1 MPDQTIIEQ
10 VARQWLTNIN
20 GRAVPYPP
28 SNERKDTVRQVLEAL
43 ATLQSSAVLPSEA
56 ITDDEC
62 PTCQGRGDVWTQSP
76 GLPRNPQ
83 PEQCGDCYGTGR
95 TNPTAPVQDDDAEW
109 LLEQARRW
117 DDDTVVH
124 RIIRTR
130 LERIASRLSP
140 TPETGLVEALT
151 KCRVFFQHATAQNT
165 RAILAEID
173 TALSNV
179 SRLDANAERL

>member
-10 VARQWLTNIN
+10 ARRICAQARPEYADGFLSGEYDESSTEM
-20 GRAVPYPP
+20 RAV
-28 SNERKDTVRQVLEAL
+28 LIAL
-43 ATLQSSAVLPSEA
+43 GQGSAVLPTQDTGA
-56 ITDDEC
+56 IKA
-62 PTCQGRGDVWTQSP
+62 S
-76 GLPRNPQ
+76 
-83 PEQCGDCYGTGR
+83 
-95 TNPTAPVQDDDAEW
+95 VQDDDAE
-109 LLEQARRW
+109 
-117 DDDTVVH
+117 
-124 RIIRTR
+124 R
-130 LERIASRLSP
+130 LMREFYLSASYDPKAKRPADNVKAAIAFAIERLSRLSP

>member
-109 LLEQARRW
+109 LRNLAHNDQPYFYAADRE
-117 DDDTVVH
+117 
-124 RIIRTR
+124 R